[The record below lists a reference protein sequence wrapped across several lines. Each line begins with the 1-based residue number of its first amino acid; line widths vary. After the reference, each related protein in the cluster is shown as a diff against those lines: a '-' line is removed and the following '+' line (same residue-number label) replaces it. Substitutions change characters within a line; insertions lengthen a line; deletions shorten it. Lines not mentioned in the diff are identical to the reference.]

1 MLRTLSLAQTCR
13 TLSLLSPSLLSL
25 SLQKSKKT
33 LSFWSLHK
41 YIYARSLGKCKAQC
55 IVPNWNS
62 DIMIT
67 QDEAFSLVYN
77 SLSLCLSTLCY
88 FSFGK
93 EFYPPWGRVRKWN
106 LRRKEIPKREEN
118 IYILIYTRGFRWMKW
133 REPRIGIMTHKL
145 FCQRSQMCDVTK
157 DSFNYDKS

>member
-1 MLRTLSLAQTCR
+1 MKQAKCSELSHWLKLVVRC
-13 TLSLLSPSLLSL
+13 LCSVLLYSLSL
-25 SLQKSKKT
+25 SKNQKKT

-118 IYILIYTRGFRWMKW
+118 IYIYINLH
-133 REPRIGIMTHKL
+133 PRI
-145 FCQRSQMCDVTK
+145 QMNEMKRTQNRNHDT
-157 DSFNYDKS
+157 